1 MSATIT
7 KLTPTSLSALL
18 CARICHDLISPVGAL
33 GTAIE
38 ILDDPSNVDMHG
50 DAMDLVR
57 TSSRQAAAKLKFLR
71 LAFGAAGSAPGVIS
85 SSEITTLTND
95 MFRDAKADLVWN
107 IDTDGVDKDRA
118 RILMNLIMLAVQ
130 AAPRGGTVTI
140 TRIGRGA
147 GTEAGADFTL
157 VSTGPKVRLADDVAR
172 AIAGKAPEDGFD
184 GRSIQPLY
192 ASLLARDANGTV
204 GASATEEAITFTANF
219 DVKPAA

>member
-38 ILDDPSNVDMHG
+38 ILDDPENVEMHG
-50 DAMDLVR
+50 DALDLVR
-57 TSSRQAAAKLKFLR
+57 TASRQASAKLKFLR

-85 SSEITTLTND
+85 AEEIISLSEA
-95 MFRDAKADLVWN
+95 MYGDAKPDLVWKL
-107 IDTDGVDKDRA
+107 DTDGIEKDRA
-118 RILMNLIMLAVQ
+118 RILLNLVMLAVQ

-140 TRIGRGA
+140 MRQESPDAIL
-147 GTEAGADFTL
+147 FKL
-157 VSTGPKVRLADDVAR
+157 VSEGPKVRLDAAIDR
-172 AIAGKAPEDGFD
+172 AISGKAPEDGFD

-192 ASLLARDANGTV
+192 ASMLTREAGGTV
-204 GASATEEAITFTANF
+204 SASADEGIVTFAARFTA
-219 DVKPAA
+219 PTA